1 MMPLTYQLL
10 KAAYNNVQ
18 LVNDLLKMRHKVAF
32 LLHLMIFYLCEEITE
47 DVKVFHDLLEKGLF
61 LKRRKNY
68 KKKIRIKKRQSF
80 PLSTLRLIHS
90 IENRTYF
97 ELKFL

>member
-32 LLHLMIFYLCEEITE
+32 LLDLLIFYLCEEITE

-80 PLSTLRLIHS
+80 PLGTLRLIHS